1 MKPAPRQCSCTGRAC
16 QDATHRKKTPLS
28 AALPSRLTPR
38 MVRPRRSSL
47 AFCLHFEAFG
57 LAPGG
62 KKTSAL
68 LFVQIARKRSAK
80 EGRETGRGV
89 KETHPPCRGN
99 WWLWGHAAVV
109 AVVVEAGR
117 VRSHPISSEGRGTRR
132 SRRRARSAERQGWN
146 IGALLALLA
155 AAAGCRGSRCCR
167 EVAAV
172 AAGKTPLLLLLKM
185 QPLRAGRVKPPRSW
199 LPDSLIHKRCERNGF
214 GLRAVVLGEMPATRG
229 PDKFSQEL
237 IGQRN
242 DRGCR
247 RGPRAAVGGRR
258 SRGMGLRAHRAKK

>member
-16 QDATHRKKTPLS
+16 QDATHRKKTPPS

-68 LFVQIARKRSAK
+68 LFVQTARKRSAK

-117 VRSHPISSEGRGTRR
+117 VRSHPISSEGRGTVTLEAKSEERGAAGLEHRR
-132 SRRRARSAERQGWN
+132 SSRAAGRRGW
-146 IGALLALLA
+146 LPRLALL
-155 AAAGCRGSRCCR
+155 SRSCCCCCWQNAF
-167 EVAAV
+167 VAAV
-172 AAGKTPLLLLLKM
+172 ENAAVASRKGKTTTFLVARLL
-185 QPLRAGRVKPPRSW
+185 
-199 LPDSLIHKRCERNGF
+199 N
-214 GLRAVVLGEMPATRG
+214 
-229 PDKFSQEL
+229 SQT
-237 IGQRN
+237 
-242 DRGCR
+242 
-247 RGPRAAVGGRR
+247 V
-258 SRGMGLRAHRAKK
+258 